1 MVVKMQKKSVS
12 GSHTIRFS
20 KPCSSR
26 LHLSTQTDEK
36 QNVTY
41 PIIFGYF

>member
-1 MVVKMQKKSVS
+1 MVVKVEKKSVS

-20 KPCSSR
+20 NPYSSR
-26 LHLSTQTDEK
+26 LHLLTQTDEK
-36 QNVTY
+36 QNLTP

>member
-1 MVVKMQKKSVS
+1 MVVKVEKKSVS
-12 GSHTIRFS
+12 GNHTIRFL

-36 QNVTY
+36 QNLTS